1 MPSIINK
8 NAFKW
13 MMKIN
18 EIKKSNWAIIEYKCT
33 HGVSLNC
40 IVFILYY
47 IFPLT
52 TVKKILFLF
61 MLHVSTFIILW
72 LLIFIYHIGEEK
84 EKKIL
89 TAFQYNCFSKID
101 LTCHS
106 KFYCK
111 LLSPLKLLDY
121 FALFCVLNS
130 VRFHFMMKLKQKKNG
145 YFFYFDL
152 GTSVLLKIFF

>member
-1 MPSIINK
+1 MEFHLIALFLFYI
-8 NAFKW
+8 
-13 MMKIN
+13 
-18 EIKKSNWAIIEYKCT
+18 
-33 HGVSLNC
+33 SLNNSQEN
-40 IVFILYY
+40 
-47 IFPLT
+47 IFF
-52 TVKKILFLF
+52 FLF

-72 LLIFIYHIGEEK
+72 LLIFYIRYIGEEK
-84 EKKIL
+84 KKKIL

-130 VRFHFMMKLKQKKNG
+130 VRFYFMMELKQKKNC
-145 YFFYFDL
+145 FFFLYFDL
-152 GTSVLLKIFF
+152 GTSVLFKIFL